1 MEKQH
6 AEAPEQRILQK
17 ALAKDITVRVHGE
30 DAYNAAIA
38 ASELLFGK
46 ATTEQLNALDRDTLL
61 SVFEGVPQYTVGRST
76 IETGVSLVDLA
87 AEVGMFASKGEI
99 RRELKQN
106 SISVNKQKVA
116 EGCTLTATDILNCGC
131 ILVQKG
137 KKNYY
142 VLICE

>member
-1 MEKQH
+1 MSRS
-6 AEAPEQRILQK
+6 AIEAG
-17 ALAKDITVRVHGE
+17 A
-30 DAYNAAIA
+30 
-38 ASELLFGK
+38 
-46 ATTEQLNALDRDTLL
+46 
-61 SVFEGVPQYTVGRST
+61 
-76 IETGVSLVDLA
+76 SLVDLA

-116 EGCTLTATDILNCGC
+116 EGCTLTAADILASGC

-142 VLICE
+142 IINVE